1 MSISILKQIFS
12 NFRYILLSCIIFSG
26 MIFLLSLISEY
37 LFLTPYVIGHIQPGS
52 EFGLAL
58 IIIISILSGLV
69 IPMNVYRIFLLK
81 NSKTKIGGSLL
92 GSFIGATAGACSCGP
107 IGFTIISTFGTVG
120 SVTSSFLT
128 NYEIPIRIIA
138 TGILVLTFYTTLKS
152 INIECRLIKK

>member
-26 MIFLLSLISEY
+26 MLFLLSLISEY
-37 LFLTPYVIGHIQPGS
+37 LFLTPYVIGHIPPGS

-58 IIIISILSGLV
+58 IIVISILSGLV